1 MILGEKERV
10 TNTHVYF
17 LKGPLSQWYPS
28 EFCGNDPITS
38 MLGWTGRIHKYV
50 NCEQWMM
57 HGKALF
63 MKDFETA
70 KLIMEATKP
79 SVIKDLGR
87 EVKNY
92 DEELWSKVR
101 FAVVTF
107 GNHLKFHSDG
117 NLEKF
122 LESTGNHIIVE
133 AAYYDS
139 IWGVKLA
146 QDDDRILDENN
157 WQGQNLLGKALM
169 TVRDNFQQWRDTELE
184 KLVKEVVNPFANT
197 LRT

>member
-1 MILGEKERV
+1 
-10 TNTHVYF
+10 
-17 LKGPLSQWYPS
+17 
-28 EFCGNDPITS
+28 
-38 MLGWTGRIHKYV
+38 
-50 NCEQWMM
+50 M

-63 MKDFETA
+63 MKDVETA

-101 FAVVTF
+101 FAVVTY
-107 GNHLKFHSDG
+107 GNYLKFNSDG

-122 LESTGNHIIVE
+122 LESTGTRTLVE
-133 AAYYDS
+133 AAWYDNT
-139 IWGVKLA
+139 WGVKLA
-146 QDDDRILDENN
+146 QDDDAILDESN

-184 KLVKEVVNPFANT
+184 KLIQEVVNPFANT
-197 LRT
+197 IYDAW